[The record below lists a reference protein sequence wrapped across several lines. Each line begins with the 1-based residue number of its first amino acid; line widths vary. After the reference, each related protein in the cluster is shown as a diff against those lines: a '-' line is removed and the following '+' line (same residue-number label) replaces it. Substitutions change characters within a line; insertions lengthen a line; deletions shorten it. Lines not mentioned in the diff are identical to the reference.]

1 MSQRESA
8 SLFMVLLAAFQKL
21 LHRYTQADD
30 LVIGTPIANRNRAET
45 EQLIGFFIN
54 TLALRTDM
62 SGEPGF
68 RA

>member
-8 SLFMVLLAAFQKL
+8 SLFMVLLAAFQSCCTG
-21 LHRYTQADD
+21 TQADD

-45 EQLIGFFIN
+45 EQLIGFIN